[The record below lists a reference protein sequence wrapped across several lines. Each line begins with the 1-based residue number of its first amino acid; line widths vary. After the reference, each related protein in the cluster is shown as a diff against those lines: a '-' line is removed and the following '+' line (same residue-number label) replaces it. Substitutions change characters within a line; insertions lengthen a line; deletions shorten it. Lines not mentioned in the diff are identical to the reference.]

1 MACWTLSDTVTDLSL
16 HLPYP
21 FTWLISPRPRD
32 GHLARGV
39 LSEEVTGSKLGGSWV
54 ANVMKPCLPF
64 PSHLLPL
71 SWRSVSLMFSCC
83 FPLNDLFLY
92 GNVVMG
98 YAGLK
103 VGGGRCLSCVGIFI

>member
-1 MACWTLSDTVTDLSL
+1 M
-16 HLPYP
+16 
-21 FTWLISPRPRD
+21 
-32 GHLARGV
+32 
-39 LSEEVTGSKLGGSWV
+39 SEEVTGSKLGGSWV

-98 YAGLK
+98 YAGLE
-103 VGGGRCLSCVGIFI
+103 VGGEGVCHVLGSLYSVASLSLAAVPPLHDLPLRCDGAAVGE